1 MSTTWQ
7 PICASLDDSLAIVSD
22 RFGKLKAAQTVD
34 VKELV
39 DQLTVASDA
48 ARNLNSFVASVLPTA
63 VWQNRQD
70 LDSILAQ
77 IDRIM
82 AARSRLLNLA
92 TELQRGVIVHRRALR
107 VTQMNQLREQAI
119 NELQS
124 HAETAGAP
132 PTLPGPEAERWIE
145 WACALKEPE
154 DAEAFQVLRN
164 GFVHL
169 DNFVAN
175 LEPHMWVVGA
185 TTLV

>member
-1 MSTTWQ
+1 MWQ
-7 PICASLDDSLAIVSD
+7 PICASLDDSLALLSD
-22 RFGKLKAAQTVD
+22 SFGKLKAAQTVD

-39 DQLTVASDA
+39 EQLTVASDA

-63 VWQNRQD
+63 EWQNRED
-70 LDSILAQ
+70 LNSLLAQ

-82 AARSRLLNLA
+82 GARSRLLNLA
-92 TELQRGVIVHRRALR
+92 SELQRGVIVHRRALR

-119 NELQS
+119 NELRS
-124 HAETAGAP
+124 HAKAAGAP
-132 PTLPGPEAERWIE
+132 PTLPGPEAECWIE

-154 DAEAFQVLRN
+154 DAEALQVLRN

-175 LEPHMWVVGA
+175 LETDMWVVGA
-185 TTLV
+185 TAPV

>member
-7 PICASLDDSLAIVSD
+7 PICASLDDSLALVSD
-22 RFGKLKAAQTVD
+22 SFGRLKAAQTVD

-39 DQLTVASDA
+39 EQLTVASDA

-63 VWQNRQD
+63 VWRNRED

-82 AARSRLLNLA
+82 GARSRLLNLA

-107 VTQMNQLREQAI
+107 VAQMNQFREQAI
-119 NELQS
+119 DELQ
-124 HAETAGAP
+124 AQANTVGAP

-154 DAEAFQVLRN
+154 DAEALQVLRH

-169 DNFVAN
+169 DDFIAN

-185 TTLV
+185 TTPV